1 MDFVNAIILLL
12 NYIFIPA
19 LTYGSQLALGAIF
32 VTLIYGIL
40 RFANFATGDMMSFG
54 TMATILFT
62 WYFQSLGVSLGVLP
76 TALLAIPFG
85 IIFMILYMLLIDKFV
100 FKYYRHQKSPPVQFA
115 MVSIGVM
122 FVTQAVVRIII
133 GPADRRFF
141 DGEKF
146 IIKAREFKEMTG
158 LNEGLALKSTQV
170 ITIFVTIVLVSLLF
184 WFLNRTKTGKSMK
197 AYSDNEDLALL
208 SGIDPKKI
216 VLVTW
221 VIAGILATI
230 GGALYG
236 LDKSFKP
243 FTYFNNMLPIFAAAI
258 VGGIGNPFGAFLG
271 GYVIAFSEIVIAI
284 IKHEDWLT
292 RGVKNV
298 IGLKRPAPYEVDLQT
313 TDWFINLVEKFNSGK
328 LSVIENLADRQAA
341 LNQLVIEGSS
351 VFVKLCYSGLFLVV
365 VIILLILTQ
374 KALYSPWG
382 RMMRAIRDNEEAANA
397 MGKNVVKQHLL
408 IFILGS
414 AIVGIAGAML
424 VTQDGLFTPGSYR
437 PMRYTFLIWVMVIV
451 GGSGNNFGAIL
462 GGFVVWFLWIEAA
475 PISLF
480 LINFFTAGIPE
491 TNALKAHLIESVPYF
506 RFLLMGLGLLFIMR
520 YRPKGIL
527 PEKIEIK

>member
-54 TMATILFT
+54 TMMTILFT
-62 WYFQSLGVSLGVLP
+62 WYFQSLGVSLGILP

-85 IIFMILYMLLIDKFV
+85 VIFMIFYMLLIDKFV
-100 FKYYRHQKSPPVQFA
+100 FQYYRNQKSPPVQFA

-133 GPADRRFF
+133 GPGDRRFF

-271 GYVIAFSEIVIAI
+271 GYVIAFSEIL
-284 IKHEDWLT
+284 LT
-292 RGVKNV
+292 YAYK
-298 IGLKRPAPYEVDLQT
+298 
-313 TDWFINLVEKFNSGK
+313 KF
-328 LSVIENLADRQAA
+328 
-341 LNQLVIEGSS
+341 
-351 VFVKLCYSGLFLVV
+351 FMY
-365 VIILLILTQ
+365 
-374 KALYSPWG
+374 
-382 RMMRAIRDNEEAANA
+382 
-397 MGKNVVKQHLL
+397 
-408 IFILGS
+408 
-414 AIVGIAGAML
+414 
-424 VTQDGLFTPGSYR
+424 
-437 PMRYTFLIWVMVIV
+437 
-451 GGSGNNFGAIL
+451 
-462 GGFVVWFLWIEAA
+462 
-475 PISLF
+475 
-480 LINFFTAGIPE
+480 
-491 TNALKAHLIESVPYF
+491 
-506 RFLLMGLGLLFIMR
+506 
-520 YRPKGIL
+520 IL
-527 PEKIEIK
+527 PESMEPSSLVQLLSTDYKFAVSFSILVIVLIYRPSGIFKGKVL

>member
-1 MDFVNAIILLL
+1 MDLINAIILLL
-12 NYIFIPA
+12 NYIFIPG

-54 TMATILFT
+54 TMMTILFT
-62 WYFQSLGVSLGVLP
+62 WYFQSLGISLGVLP
-76 TALLAIPFG
+76 TALIALPFG
-85 IIFMILYMLLIDKFV
+85 IFFMILYMLTIDKFV
-100 FKYYRHQKSPPVQFA
+100 FKYYRTQKSPPVQFA

-133 GPADRRFF
+133 GPGDRRIF

-184 WFLNRTKTGKSMK
+184 WFLNKTKTGKSMK

-271 GYVIAFSEIVIAI
+271 GYVIAFSEIL
-284 IKHEDWLT
+284 LT
-292 RGVKNV
+292 YAYK
-298 IGLKRPAPYEVDLQT
+298 
-313 TDWFINLVEKFNSGK
+313 KF
-328 LSVIENLADRQAA
+328 
-341 LNQLVIEGSS
+341 
-351 VFVKLCYSGLFLVV
+351 FMY
-365 VIILLILTQ
+365 
-374 KALYSPWG
+374 
-382 RMMRAIRDNEEAANA
+382 
-397 MGKNVVKQHLL
+397 
-408 IFILGS
+408 
-414 AIVGIAGAML
+414 
-424 VTQDGLFTPGSYR
+424 
-437 PMRYTFLIWVMVIV
+437 
-451 GGSGNNFGAIL
+451 
-462 GGFVVWFLWIEAA
+462 
-475 PISLF
+475 
-480 LINFFTAGIPE
+480 
-491 TNALKAHLIESVPYF
+491 
-506 RFLLMGLGLLFIMR
+506 
-520 YRPKGIL
+520 IL
-527 PEKIEIK
+527 PESMEPEGLVQLLSTDYKFAVSFSILVIVLLYRPSGIFKGKVL